1 MAKTKSSPRKVDYGF
16 NPLELAEV
24 IYASLLPEG
33 KKLAYLYMIA
43 DGSFSLS
50 HFDGLL
56 EEIDRV
62 GVTLEQR
69 RKVEE
74 AKLKAL
80 KKHQEQLEKELI
92 ELQMQA
98 AEEQQRNVDH
108 LLEVVSKETEQQH
121 ETVKKKKI
129 RRIKTKLRKQK

>member
-1 MAKTKSSPRKVDYGF
+1 MAKTKSTPRKVDYGF

-50 HFDGLL
+50 HFDDLL

-69 RKVEE
+69 RMVEE

-80 KKHQEQLEKELI
+80 AKHQEKLEKELI
-92 ELQMQA
+92 ELQIRA
-98 AEEQQRNVDH
+98 AEEQQKNVDH
-108 LLEVVSKETEQQH
+108 LLETVSEKAEQRQETL
-121 ETVKKKKI
+121 KKKKI